1 MKNLITAAFLLF
13 SFITFAQ
20 EEPVVNEEP
29 VAIQEEPVYSRDITY
44 NEISIGALNLVAF
57 GALDVAYERIM
68 TPNTSWAVEAFF
80 LALNKKNEDLSE
92 AYSKDFSL
100 TGKVKYFFS
109 ERSAWG
115 FYVNGLTMISSGKYT
130 PDNIQPYDPDVIN
143 WEPVEQK
150 YTDLALGFG
159 LGGKFVAK
167 QGFFVDLS
175 TGIGRNLFSSNSP
188 TIIGQFN
195 ANLGFRF

>member
-1 MKNLITAAFLLF
+1 MKNSITVAFLLF
-13 SFITFAQ
+13 TITAFAQ
-20 EEPVVNEEP
+20 EEPVVIEEP
-29 VAIQEEPVYSRDITY
+29 VATQEEVNSRDFTY
-44 NEISIGALNLVAF
+44 NEISLGALNLVAF
-57 GALDVAYERIM
+57 GAIDVAYERIM

-92 AYSKDFSL
+92 AYSKDFSI

-115 FYVNGLTMISSGKYT
+115 FYVNGLTMISSGNYT
-130 PDNIQPYDPDVIN
+130 PDNIRPYDDIIYS
-143 WEPVEQK
+143 EPAEEK

-175 TGIGRNLFSSNSP
+175 TGIGRNLFSANSP